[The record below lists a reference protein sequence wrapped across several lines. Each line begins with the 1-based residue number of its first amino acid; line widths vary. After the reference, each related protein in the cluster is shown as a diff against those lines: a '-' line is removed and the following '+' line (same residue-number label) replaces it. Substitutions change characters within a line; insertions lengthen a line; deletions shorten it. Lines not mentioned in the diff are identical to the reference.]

1 MSPIYSAEI
10 SPVYGWLLLFVL
22 LATFSVIFIVIPGI
36 KRGREK
42 SGGRLLA
49 QVRVVAFFGKRGMRF
64 GGVFYRFS
72 AYENCLVVC
81 LFFAILYKYREIGLR
96 LPYETGSNRLNLVLR
111 GIPVTL
117 YGNSGDLGVFVEK
130 IREREGVAP
139 APKKTDS

>member
-1 MSPIYSAEI
+1 MSPIYFAEI

-22 LATFSVIFIVIPGI
+22 LAACSVIFIVIPGI

-49 QVRVVAFFGKRGMRF
+49 QVRVVAFFGKGGMHF
-64 GGVFYRFS
+64 GGGFYRFS

-81 LFFAILYKYREIGLR
+81 LFCAILYKYREIRLR
-96 LPYETGSNRLNLVLR
+96 FPYEAGSNRLNLVLR

-117 YGNSGDLGVFVEK
+117 YGNSRDLGILVEK
-130 IREREGVAP
+130 IRGRESVAP
-139 APKKTDS
+139 ALKK